1 MVEVVDSA
9 FVKIW
14 DQVVGAVSWDAER
27 RFATFE
33 YDPAFLETG
42 LDLSPLRMPLAT
54 ARRGATKFSFR
65 ALSEDTFKGLPG
77 LLADA
82 LPDRFGHRIID
93 AWLARQGRSA
103 ESFSPVERL
112 CYTGRRG
119 MGALEFAPALQTGLD
134 TSIPVELSELVEL
147 AQLVS
152 DERSRLKTD
161 LGPGTPEALLDILR
175 VGTSAGGGR
184 PKAVIALCDAT
195 HEVRSGQL
203 DAPDG
208 FDHWLLKFDGVR
220 DDSLGDPAG
229 YGRIEFAY
237 HRMAV
242 ACGITM
248 PECRLFEENGRA
260 HFLARRF
267 DRPTGGEKLHLQ
279 SLCGI
284 GHFDFQEPGAT
295 SYEQAFQVMRE
306 LRMPYQ
312 DAEQQFLRMVF
323 NVVARN
329 QDDHSKN
336 IAYLM
341 DRSGRW
347 RLSPAFDVTYS
358 YNPQGRWTSRHQMTI
373 AGKRDDFTC
382 EDLLE
387 VGREMSIKR
396 AKELV
401 GKIVEVVAAWP
412 EYAREAGVGPERA
425 QAIARAHR
433 PLT

>member
-1 MVEVVDSA
+1 MVEVVDTA

-14 DQVVGAVSWDAER
+14 GQVVGAVSWDAER

-33 YDPAFLETG
+33 YDPGFLEKG
-42 LDLSPLRMPLAT
+42 LDLSPLTMPLAA
-54 ARRGATKFSFR
+54 ARRGATKFAFR
-65 ALSEDTFKGLPG
+65 ALSEETFKGLPG
-77 LLADA
+77 LLADS

-93 AWLARQGRSA
+93 AWLARQGRTA

-119 MGALEFAPALQTGLD
+119 MGALEFAPALQVGLD
-134 TSIPVELSELVEL
+134 ASIPVELSELVEL
-147 AQLVS
+147 AQLVT
-152 DERSRLKTD
+152 DERARLKTD
-161 LGPGTPEALLDILR
+161 LGRGAPEALLDILR

-184 PKAVIALCDAT
+184 PKAVIALNDT
-195 HEVRSGQL
+195 TQEVRSGQL
-203 DAPDG
+203 DAPAG
-208 FDHWLLKFDGVR
+208 FDHWLLKFDGVE
-220 DDSLGDPAG
+220 DAALGDPAG

-242 ACGITM
+242 AAGIIM

-260 HFLARRF
+260 HFMARRF
-267 DRPTGGEKLHLQ
+267 DRPHGGGKLHLQ
-279 SLCGI
+279 SLCGL

-306 LRMPYQ
+306 LRLPYP

-329 QDDHSKN
+329 QDDHTKN
-336 IAYLM
+336 IAFLM
-341 DRSGRW
+341 DRSGEW
-347 RLSPAFDVTYS
+347 HLSPAFDVTYA
-358 YNPQGRWTSRHQMTI
+358 YNPEGRWTSRHQMTI
-373 AGKRDDFTC
+373 AGKREEFTR

-387 VGREMSIKR
+387 VAREMSIKR

-401 GKIVEVVAAWP
+401 GRVVAVVSAWP
-412 EYAREAGVGPERA
+412 EYAREAGVDPARV

-433 PLT
+433 LLT